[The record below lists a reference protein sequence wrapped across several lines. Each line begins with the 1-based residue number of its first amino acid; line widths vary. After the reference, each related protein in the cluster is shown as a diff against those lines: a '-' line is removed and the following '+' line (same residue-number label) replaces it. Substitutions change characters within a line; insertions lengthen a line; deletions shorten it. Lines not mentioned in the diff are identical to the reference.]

1 MQREPRV
8 IALIGATA
16 SGKSSLA
23 LELASRHG
31 AVILSLDSLAV
42 YREID
47 IASAKPSKEER
58 KDIPHYGIDLL
69 SPEEPFDVTKF
80 LNLFEEISQRS
91 LQENRP
97 IIIVGGSSFY
107 LKILIEGIS
116 PLPPL
121 SGEKRS
127 TLDKLLDDLSR
138 AHKHLSNI
146 DPLYSAKISSNDRYR
161 IEKGLQVYFSTG
173 FPPSQYFALHPPRS
187 PLQKSMPIFEIRRSR
202 SELRQRIS
210 LRTKKMFDQGLI
222 DEVAGLEYRYGRSP
236 NAMKAIGIREVLD
249 YFDGRINR
257 KGLEEKIIINTARL
271 AKRQETFNRSQFH
284 NVIHGDIDTIRKNI
298 ESLWKT
304 SSVTDFFNDEKK
316 KSIL

>member
-1 MQREPRV
+1 MHSTLRE
-8 IALIGATA
+8 IALIGSTA

-23 LELASRHG
+23 LELARNHHG
-31 AVILSLDSLAV
+31 IILSLDSLAL

-47 IASAKPSKEER
+47 IASAKPTKDER
-58 KDIPHYGIDLL
+58 GEIPHYGIDLL
-69 SPEEPFDVTKF
+69 SPSENFNVTKF
-80 LNLFEEISQRS
+80 LTLYQESSQRS
-91 LQENRP
+91 LKENRP
-97 IIIVGGSSFY
+97 LIIVGGSSFY
-107 LKILIEGIS
+107 LKMLIEGIS

-127 TLDKLLDDLSR
+127 ALNSLLDDLSQ
-138 AHKHLSNI
+138 AHKYLSNI
-146 DPLYSAKISSNDRYR
+146 DPLYSAKISSKDRYR

-173 FPPSQYFALHPPRS
+173 IPPSQHFALHPPQS
-187 PLQKSMPIFEIRRSR
+187 PLQNSMPIFEIRRSR

-257 KGLEEKIIINTARL
+257 KGLEEKIVINTARL
-271 AKRQETFNRSQFH
+271 AKRQETFNRSQFR
-284 NVIHGDIDTIRKNI
+284 NVIRGDIDTIRKKI
-298 ESLWKT
+298 VSLWEA
-304 SSVTDFFNDEKK
+304 SNVANFSYPQE
-316 KSIL
+316 

>member
-1 MQREPRV
+1 MHSTLRE
-8 IALIGATA
+8 IALIGSTA

-23 LELASRHG
+23 LELARNHHG
-31 AVILSLDSLAV
+31 IILSLDSLAL

-47 IASAKPSKEER
+47 IASAKPTKDER
-58 KDIPHYGIDLL
+58 GEIPHYGIDLL
-69 SPEEPFDVTKF
+69 SPSENFNVTKF
-80 LNLFEEISQRS
+80 LTLYQESSQRS
-91 LQENRP
+91 LKENRP
-97 IIIVGGSSFY
+97 LIIVGGSSFY
-107 LKILIEGIS
+107 LKMLIEGIS

-127 TLDKLLDDLSR
+127 ALNSLLNDLSQ
-138 AHKHLSNI
+138 AHKYLSNI
-146 DPLYSAKISSNDRYR
+146 DPLYSAKISSKDRYR

-173 FPPSQYFALHPPRS
+173 IPPSQHFALHPPQS
-187 PLQKSMPIFEIRRSR
+187 PLQNSMPIFEIRRSR

-257 KGLEEKIIINTARL
+257 KGLEEKIVINTARL
-271 AKRQETFNRSQFH
+271 AKRQETFNRSQFR
-284 NVIHGDIDTIRKNI
+284 NVIRGDIDTIRKKI
-298 ESLWKT
+298 VSLWEA
-304 SSVTDFFNDEKK
+304 SNVANSPHPQE
-316 KSIL
+316 